1 MKLSDYAEWIINIIL
16 AFIVA
21 YINCPENPD
30 IVIGLIAFT
39 SMMTVSNF
47 IYARSDNNQNK
58 S

>member
-30 IVIGLIAFT
+30 IVIGLVAFT

-47 IYARSDNNQNK
+47 VYMRNNGNK
-58 S
+58 